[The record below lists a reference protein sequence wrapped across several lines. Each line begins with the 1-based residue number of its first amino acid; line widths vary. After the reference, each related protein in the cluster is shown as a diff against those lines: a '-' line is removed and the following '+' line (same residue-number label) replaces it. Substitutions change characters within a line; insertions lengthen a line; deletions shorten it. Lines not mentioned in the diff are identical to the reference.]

1 MDSLP
6 NIGLIGRRRVG
17 KDTVAKIL
25 VEQYGYERLAF
36 ADPLR
41 EAALALNPIVC
52 IGAGEEEWRLARVV
66 ETIGWEAAKDR
77 YPEVRR
83 ILQRLGDEAGRRIH
97 GPDLWVRHMERRLR
111 GATGPVVVTDVRYR
125 NEAAVLRGQGFRLVR
140 VVRPVPTS
148 SDPADV
154 AGHASETELAT
165 YRTDETLVNNGSLD
179 DLARRVAVLVG
190 R

>member
-1 MDSLP
+1 VDSLP

-52 IGAGEEEWRLARVV
+52 IGAGEVEGRLARVV

-97 GPDLWVRHMERRLR
+97 GPDLWVRHMARRLR
-111 GATGPVVVTDVRYR
+111 DATGPVVVTDVRYR
-125 NEAAVLRGQGFRLVR
+125 NEAAVLRSRGFRLVR
-140 VVRPVPTS
+140 VVRPTPVS
-148 SDPADV
+148 GDPADV
-154 AGHASETELAT
+154 AGHASETELAM
-165 YRTDETLVNNGSLD
+165 YRTDETLVNDSSLD